1 MYKVKVNPKN
11 LIYKQLI
18 DLAFNYCDTFHLVIR
33 KDMGKIRHLKK
44 MLLKIKP
51 SLIELRE
58 ESEWASTILDDETA
72 YVYYYNTQD
81 ATTQDFIKNN
91 VDSLYSWEQP
101 ELPEDLSFFKN
112 GEVWLATSS
121 HENECYIFPTNQN
134 EIDNLQNINGLE
146 LEKEEE

>member
-1 MYKVKVNPKN
+1 MYRVKINPEN
-11 LIYKQLI
+11 TVYKQLI

-33 KDMGKIRHLKK
+33 KDMGKIRDLKNFLSK
-44 MLLKIKP
+44 LEP

-58 ESEWASTILDDETA
+58 ESEWASTILDGETA

-81 ATTQDFIKNN
+81 ATTRDFIKNS

-101 ELPEDLSFFKN
+101 ELPEDLSFFKD

-121 HENECYIFPTNQN
+121 HENECYILPTNQS
-134 EIDNLQNINGLE
+134 EIKDLQNINGLE